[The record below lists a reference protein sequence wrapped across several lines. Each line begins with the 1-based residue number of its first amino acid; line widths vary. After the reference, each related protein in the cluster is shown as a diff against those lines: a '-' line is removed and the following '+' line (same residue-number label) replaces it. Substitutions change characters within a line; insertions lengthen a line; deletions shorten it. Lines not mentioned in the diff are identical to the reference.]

1 MRSRILAIGPVLA
14 GCALVALTSCSTDEN
29 GPEAGLAPS
38 MSPAI
43 TAVSAYDIVKVP
55 SMTIDGNLSDWANV
69 SAISIADNSGRT
81 GGVDNTAKV
90 KLAWNDT
97 YLFASYDVTDTE
109 LLALQTAHDNP
120 DIYKDDEVE
129 LYIDPQ
135 GDGAGVSSMT
145 ATDYQFL
152 ANVRDALG
160 ENRGNGVGGK
170 DAGYNPASFLARAA
184 TNGTLNASG
193 TDVGYTIELR
203 IAWGDLGINNPAAG
217 NFMRIDP
224 AVGDRDAGTPPVQ
237 DFDWAGLALF
247 NNPSGWKDVKLVI
260 DASAPATPTNLA
272 LSVISSSQI
281 DVSWTASTSS
291 DVAKYKIYRATS
303 GTPTLLTSVN
313 GSPYHDTGLT
323 ASTAYTYQVSAV
335 DAAGNESAKTPP
347 ASATTTGSGSGIPFG
362 LWTIRPDSILPPTIW
377 TGGARTNKRMTDILA
392 QLDSNPSHL
401 RMWWNMTSG
410 DEKVFR
416 VSDSNHAFSVKKW
429 KDTLDA
435 HVGTATPSSYYA
447 RLLPY
452 IQDGTLQGHV
462 LLDDLMSFDPT
473 PTAAQIDSIAAYSKL
488 RFPGLLTA
496 ARARPTQLKTFSGG
510 APYTQLDVGWA
521 QYRWDQGDRAVY
533 RDAEI
538 AAAKLL
544 KLGIV
549 LGINITNGPGES
561 MVAIDSVLN
570 WGTKLL
576 EPVKSDYACGFIMWN
591 ITYDNVRHQN
601 MTTLSNIAKN
611 HVAAPC
617 KRR

>member
-1 MRSRILAIGPVLA
+1 
-14 GCALVALTSCSTDEN
+14 
-29 GPEAGLAPS
+29 

-55 SMTIDGNLSDWANV
+55 SITIDGNLSDWANIT
-69 SAISIADNSGRT
+69 AISIADNSGRT

-90 KLAWNDT
+90 KLAWNDS

-109 LLALQTAHDNP
+109 LLALQTAHDNS

-129 LYIDPQ
+129 LYVDPQ
-135 GDGAGVSSMT
+135 GDGAGASSMT
-145 ATDYQFL
+145 TTDYQFL

-160 ENRGNGVGGK
+160 ENRGNGAGGK
-170 DAGYNPASFLARAA
+170 DASYNPASYLAKAA

-203 IAWGDLGINNPAAG
+203 VSWSDLGVSPAAG
-217 NFMRIDP
+217 TFMRIDP

-237 DFDWAGLALF
+237 DFDWAGLAIF

-260 DASAPATPTNLA
+260 DATAPATPTNLA

-291 DVAKYKIYRATS
+291 DVAKYRIYRATS
-303 GTPTLLTSVN
+303 GTPTLLTTVN
-313 GSPYHDTGLT
+313 GSPYHDMGLT

-362 LWTIRPDSILPPTIW
+362 LWTIRPDSIVPPTIW
-377 TGGARTNKRMTDILA
+377 TGGARTNQSLHDVLV
-392 QLDSNPSHL
+392 QLRNNPAHL
-401 RMWWNMTSG
+401 QMWWNITSG
-410 DEKVFR
+410 DEQVFR
-416 VSDSNHAFSVKKW
+416 RSKTDYRFSVQKW
-429 KDTLDA
+429 DSTLDA
-435 HVGTATPSSYYA
+435 HLGQSFHSDGSSFYNDSL
-447 RLLPY
+447 RPY
-452 IQDGTLQGHV
+452 ILDGTLQGHV
-462 LLDDLMSFDPT
+462 LLDDLASFKDT
-473 PTAAQIDSIAAYSKL
+473 VTGAVLITGAQVDSIAAYSKK

-496 ARARPTQLKTFSGG
+496 ARARPTQLKTYSGN

-538 AAAKLL
+538 AAAKFL

-549 LGINITNGPGES
+549 LGINITNGPGET

-570 WGTKLL
+570 WGTKLM